1 MSSAPNATAT
11 SAAHSPVPPIT
22 KWVGPVLFS
31 WLVPGAGYFMLKR
44 PIRGALTAISI
55 LVMFSLGLLMRG
67 AMFEWLWSSQDML
80 TTVIYCGG
88 YVANLCAGL
97 PYFLATWLGYNQPDV
112 AGHVHD
118 YGTKFLAGAGLLNV
132 LAMVDVYEIIAGKK
146 D

>member
-1 MSSAPNATAT
+1 MSTTSVAAKAPEM
-11 SAAHSPVPPIT
+11 PPIT
-22 KWVGPVLFS
+22 KWIGPVALA
-31 WLVPGAGYFMLKR
+31 WLIPGGGYFLLKR
-44 PIRGALTAISI
+44 PVRGGLTAAAIAI
-55 LVMFSLGLLMRG
+55 MFSLGLLMRG

-88 YVANLCAGL
+88 YIANLCSGL